1 MYHIHSCRT
10 NVIVSVWGLLQGK
23 YNNIVRFQVCI
34 YYIYCYR
41 KFIHVHEMIEGF
53 VLLFAVIIFHVK
65 LALRSTPVDG

>member
-23 YNNIVRFQVCI
+23 YNNIVRFQVYI

-41 KFIHVHEMIEGF
+41 KFIHVHVMIEGF